1 MSAGNVFAGI
11 KCNWLDAVCIARVI
25 VAETD
30 VNREQKQELI
40 SSLNALVQDQQFIAV
55 THYKGLTVKQLEDL
69 RGQAREA
76 GAGFRVTKNR
86 LTRLALAGT
95 KYESLSDL
103 FTGPTAIAYSED
115 PVAAAKVCSNFAKD
129 NEDLVILGGA
139 LDGEVMDIAQVAALA
154 KLPSLDE
161 LRAKIVGMISTPATR
176 VAGVLQAPAGQLARV
191 LNAKAE
197 QGEAA

>member
-1 MSAGNVFAGI
+1 M
-11 KCNWLDAVCIARVI
+11 
-25 VAETD
+25 
-30 VNREQKQELI
+30 NREQKQDLI
-40 SSLNALVQDQQFIAV
+40 SSLNALLQDQTFVAV

-69 RGQAREA
+69 RGRAREA

-95 KYESLSDL
+95 KFESLSEL
-103 FTGPTAIAYSED
+103 FIGPTAIAYSED
-115 PVAAAKVCSNFAKD
+115 PVAAAKVCASFAKD
-129 NEDLVILGGA
+129 NENLVILGGS
-139 LDGEVMDIAQVAALA
+139 LDGQVMNIAEVGALA

-176 VAGVLQAPAGQLARV
+176 IAGVLQAPAGQLARV
-191 LNAKAE
+191 LNAKAQ

>member
-1 MSAGNVFAGI
+1 LTWHTPHQVT
-11 KCNWLDAVCIARVI
+11 

-30 VNREQKQELI
+30 VNREQKQDLI
-40 SSLNALVQDQQFIAV
+40 SSLNTLLQDQAFVAV

-69 RGQAREA
+69 RGKAREE

-95 KYESLSDL
+95 KFEGLSDL
-103 FTGPTAIAYSED
+103 FTGPTAIAYSSD

-129 NEDLVILGGA
+129 NENLVILGGA
-139 LDGEVMDIAQVAALA
+139 LDGQVMTIDQVNDLA

-176 VAGVLQAPAGQLARV
+176 IAGVLQAPGGQLARV
-191 LNAKAE
+191 LNAKAQ

>member
-1 MSAGNVFAGI
+1 M
-11 KCNWLDAVCIARVI
+11 RVT

-30 VNREQKQELI
+30 VNREQKQDLI
-40 SSLNALVQDQQFIAV
+40 SSLNTLLQDQSFVAV
-55 THYKGLTVKQLEDL
+55 THCKGLTVKQLEDL
-69 RGQAREA
+69 RGKAREV

-95 KYESLSDL
+95 KFEGLSDL
-103 FTGPTAIAYSED
+103 FTGPTAIAFSED

-129 NEDLVILGGA
+129 NENLVILGGA
-139 LDGEVMDIAQVAALA
+139 LDGDVMTVDQVNDLA

-176 VAGVLQAPAGQLARV
+176 IAGVLQAPGGQLARV
-191 LNAKAE
+191 LNAKAQ

>member
-1 MSAGNVFAGI
+1 M
-11 KCNWLDAVCIARVI
+11 
-25 VAETD
+25 
-30 VNREQKQELI
+30 NREQKQGLV
-40 SSLNALVQDQQFIAV
+40 SSLNTLIQDQKFVAV
-55 THYKGLTVKQLEDL
+55 THYKGLTVSQMEDL
-69 RGQAREA
+69 RGRAREA

-95 KYESLSDL
+95 KFEGLIDL
-103 FTGPTAIAYSED
+103 FAGPTAIAYSQD
-115 PVAAAKVCSNFAKD
+115 AVAAAKVCANFAKD

-139 LDGEVMDIAQVAALA
+139 LDGEVMDLAQVRALA

-176 VAGVLQAPAGQLARV
+176 IAGVLQAPAGQLARV

-197 QGEAA
+197 QCEAA

>member
-1 MSAGNVFAGI
+1 M
-11 KCNWLDAVCIARVI
+11 
-25 VAETD
+25 
-30 VNREQKQELI
+30 NREQKQGLV
-40 SSLNALVQDQQFIAV
+40 SSLNTLIQDQTFVAV
-55 THYKGLTVKQLEDL
+55 THYKGLTVSQMEDL
-69 RGQAREA
+69 RGRAREA

-86 LTRLALAGT
+86 LTRLALAGA
-95 KYESLSDL
+95 KFEGLIDL
-103 FTGPTAIAYSED
+103 FTGPTAIAYSQD
-115 PVAAAKVCSNFAKD
+115 AVAAAKVCANFAKD

-139 LDGEVMDIAQVAALA
+139 LDGEVMDLAQVRALA

-176 VAGVLQAPAGQLARV
+176 IVGVLQAPAGQLARV